1 MSDVDTRDT
10 PDRDISEQVQRTLAV
25 IEALAGNEF
34 SGMAVVELAQAT
46 RQRADQV
53 VRTLANLIHRGWAEK
68 MDNGRYRLAA
78 KPVQIALA
86 FSASVSRA
94 ESQLADVKNRYT
106 RQP

>member
-1 MSDVDTRDT
+1 MSADQDI

-34 SGMAVVELAQAT
+34 TGMAPVDLAQAT
-46 RQRADQV
+46 GQRADQV

-68 MDNGRYRLAA
+68 MDTGRYRLGP
-78 KPVQIALA
+78 KPVQIAVN
-86 FSASVSRA
+86 FSSALERA
-94 ESQLADVKNRYT
+94 DTQLAGIRNRYT